1 MPHKHSPFGVYLCLL
16 LTAALW
22 GSSFVFTRYL
32 FLSEPALTPV
42 MVITVRL
49 VVAALFLWPCLLAAG
64 RVERL
69 RLEDLHWFVL
79 LALLEPFLYFLFENN
94 GLRRVPGGLSSIIIA
109 TIPIFVPFGLYAAY
123 REKLHWLNWLGLLLS
138 LGGVALMILGK
149 GDGSEVSLQGILYL
163 VCAVITAV
171 IYSVILVKM
180 VNKYRPYTL
189 TLYTN
194 MFGLFLFLPLFL
206 LCGHF
211 STLVRLRVTAGM
223 WGALLCLG
231 IGCSVLA
238 YVLFNF
244 GVRAVGAVRASVFNN
259 IIPLFTLFLAVM
271 IGQEAI
277 TWQKLAG
284 MVVTVAG
291 VCIAQKKPG
300 KPRLRTTCG
309 IRTRGPQNENLI
321 S

>member
-1 MPHKHSPFGVYLCLL
+1 MLKNKRSMAVYVCLM
-16 LTAALW
+16 LTSLLW

-32 FLSEPALTPV
+32 FLTEPRLTPV
-42 MVITVRL
+42 MVITLRL
-49 VVAALFLWPCLLAAG
+49 VLATLFLCPVVCGMG
-64 RVERL
+64 RWERI
-69 RLEDLHWFVL
+69 RKEDCIFFLL
-79 LALLEPFLYFLFENN
+79 LALLEPFLYFLCENN

-123 REKLHWLNWLGLLLS
+123 REKLHWLNWVGLLLS
-138 LGGVALMILGK
+138 LGGVMLMIIGK
-149 GDGSEVSLQGILYL
+149 GDGTKVSLQGILYL
-163 VCAVITAV
+163 VFAVVTAV

-194 MFGLFLFLPLFL
+194 LFGLVYFLPLFF
-206 LCGHF
+206 CGHF
-211 STLVRLRVTAGM
+211 STLMHLRVTAGM

-238 YVLFNF
+238 YILFNF
-244 GVRAVGAVRASVFNN
+244 GVRAVGAARASVFNN
-259 IIPLFTLFLAVM
+259 IIPLFTLFFAVM
-271 IGQEAI
+271 IGQEGI

-300 KPRLRTTCG
+300 KLPAPYHMRDSNPRSS
-309 IRTRGPQNENLI
+309 E
-321 S
+321 

>member
-1 MPHKHSPFGVYLCLL
+1 MPHKHSAFWVYLCLL
-16 LTAALW
+16 LTSALW

-32 FLSEPALTPV
+32 FLAEPALTPV
-42 MVITVRL
+42 MVVSMRL
-49 VVAALFLWPCLLAAG
+49 VIAALFLWPCLLATG

-69 RLEDLHWFVL
+69 RREDLHWFVL
-79 LALLEPFLYFLFENN
+79 LALLEPFLYFLCENN

-123 REKLHWLNWLGLLLS
+123 REKLHWLNWAGLLLS
-138 LGGVALMILGK
+138 LGGVMLMIMGK
-149 GDGSEVSLQGILYL
+149 GNGAEVSLQGILYL

-194 MFGLFLFLPLFL
+194 LFGLFLFLPLFL
-206 LCGHF
+206 FCGHF
-211 STLVRLRVTAGM
+211 STLVQLRVTAGM
-223 WGALLCLG
+223 WGALICLG

-244 GVRAVGAVRASVFNN
+244 GVRAVGAARASVFNN
-259 IIPLFTLFLAVM
+259 IIPLFTLFFAVM

-300 KPRLRTTCG
+300 KLPAPYHMRDSNPRSS
-309 IRTRGPQNENLI
+309 E
-321 S
+321 

>member
-1 MPHKHSPFGVYLCLL
+1 MAVYVCLM
-16 LTAALW
+16 LTSLLW

-32 FLSEPALTPV
+32 FLTEPRLTPV
-42 MVITVRL
+42 MVITLRL
-49 VVAALFLWPCLLAAG
+49 VLATLFLCPVVCGMG
-64 RVERL
+64 RWERI
-69 RLEDLHWFVL
+69 RKEDCIFFLL

-123 REKLHWLNWLGLLLS
+123 REKLHWLNWVGLLLS
-138 LGGVALMILGK
+138 LGGVMLMIIGK
-149 GDGSEVSLQGILYL
+149 GDGTEVSLQGILYL
-163 VCAVITAV
+163 VCAVVTAV

-194 MFGLFLFLPLFL
+194 LFGLLFFLPLFF
-206 LCGHF
+206 CGHF
-211 STLVRLRVTAGM
+211 STLVQLRVTAGM
-223 WGALLCLG
+223 WGALICLG

-244 GVRAVGAVRASVFNN
+244 GVRAVGAARASVFNN
-259 IIPLFTLFLAVM
+259 IIPLFTLFFAVM

-300 KPRLRTTCG
+300 KLPAPYHMRDSNPRSS
-309 IRTRGPQNENLI
+309 E
-321 S
+321 

>member
-1 MPHKHSPFGVYLCLL
+1 MLKNKRSMAVYVCLM
-16 LTAALW
+16 LTSLLW

-32 FLSEPALTPV
+32 FLTEPRLTPV
-42 MVITVRL
+42 MVITLRL
-49 VVAALFLWPCLLAAG
+49 VLATLFLCPVVCGMG
-64 RVERL
+64 RWERI
-69 RLEDLHWFVL
+69 RKEDCIFFLL
-79 LALLEPFLYFLFENN
+79 LALLEPFLYFLCENN

-109 TIPIFVPFGLYAAY
+109 TIPIFVPFGLYAVY
-123 REKLHWLNWLGLLLS
+123 REKLHWLNWVGLLLS
-138 LGGVALMILGK
+138 LGGVMLMIIGK
-149 GDGSEVSLQGILYL
+149 GDGTKVSLQGILYL
-163 VCAVITAV
+163 VFAVVTAV

-194 MFGLFLFLPLFL
+194 LFGLVYFLPLFF
-206 LCGHF
+206 CGHF
-211 STLVRLRVTAGM
+211 STLMHLRVTAGM

-238 YVLFNF
+238 YILFNF
-244 GVRAVGAVRASVFNN
+244 GVRAVGAARASVFNN
-259 IIPLFTLFLAVM
+259 IIPLFTLFFAVM
-271 IGQEAI
+271 IGQEGI

-300 KPRLRTTCG
+300 KLPAPYHMRDSNPRSS
-309 IRTRGPQNENLI
+309 E
-321 S
+321 

>member
-1 MPHKHSPFGVYLCLL
+1 MLKNKRSMAVYVCLM
-16 LTAALW
+16 LTSLLW

-32 FLSEPALTPV
+32 FLTEPRLTPV
-42 MVITVRL
+42 MVITLRL
-49 VVAALFLWPCLLAAG
+49 VLATLFLCPVVCGMG
-64 RVERL
+64 RWERI
-69 RLEDLHWFVL
+69 RKEDCIFFLL
-79 LALLEPFLYFLFENN
+79 LALLEPFLYFLCENN

-123 REKLHWLNWLGLLLS
+123 REKLHWLNWVGLLLS
-138 LGGVALMILGK
+138 LGGVMLMIIGK
-149 GDGSEVSLQGILYL
+149 GDGTEVSLQGILYL
-163 VCAVITAV
+163 VCAVVTAV

-194 MFGLFLFLPLFL
+194 FFGLLFFLPLFF
-206 LCGHF
+206 CGHF
-211 STLVRLRVTAGM
+211 STLMHLRVTAGM

-244 GVRAVGAVRASVFNN
+244 GVRSVGAARASDFNN
-259 IIPLFTLFLAVM
+259 IIPLFTLFFAVM
-271 IGQEAI
+271 IGQEAL

-300 KPRLRTTCG
+300 KLPAPYHMRDSNPRSS
-309 IRTRGPQNENLI
+309 E
-321 S
+321 

>member
-1 MPHKHSPFGVYLCLL
+1 MAVYVCLM
-16 LTAALW
+16 LTSLLW

-32 FLSEPALTPV
+32 FLTEPRLTPV
-42 MVITVRL
+42 MVITLRL
-49 VVAALFLWPCLLAAG
+49 VLATLFLCPVVCGMG
-64 RVERL
+64 RWERI
-69 RLEDLHWFVL
+69 RKEDCIFFLL

-123 REKLHWLNWLGLLLS
+123 REKLHGLNWVGLLLS
-138 LGGVALMILGK
+138 LGGVMLMIIGK
-149 GDGSEVSLQGILYL
+149 GDGTEVSLQGILYL
-163 VCAVITAV
+163 VCAVVTAV

-194 MFGLFLFLPLFL
+194 LFGLLFFLPLFF
-206 LCGHF
+206 CGHF
-211 STLVRLRVTAGM
+211 STLVQLRVTAGM
-223 WGALLCLG
+223 WGALICLG

-244 GVRAVGAVRASVFNN
+244 GVRAVGAARASVFNN
-259 IIPLFTLFLAVM
+259 IIPLFTLFFAVM

-300 KPRLRTTCG
+300 KLPAPYHMRDSNPRSS
-309 IRTRGPQNENLI
+309 E
-321 S
+321 

>member
-1 MPHKHSPFGVYLCLL
+1 MAVYVCLM
-16 LTAALW
+16 LTSLLW

-32 FLSEPALTPV
+32 FLTEPRLTPV
-42 MVITVRL
+42 MVITLRL
-49 VVAALFLWPCLLAAG
+49 VLATLFLCPVVCGMG
-64 RVERL
+64 RWERI
-69 RLEDLHWFVL
+69 RKEDCIFFLL
-79 LALLEPFLYFLFENN
+79 LALLEPFLYFLCENN

-109 TIPIFVPFGLYAAY
+109 TIPIFVPFGLYAVY
-123 REKLHWLNWLGLLLS
+123 REKLHWLNWAGLLLS
-138 LGGVALMILGK
+138 LGGVMLMIIGK
-149 GDGSEVSLQGILYL
+149 GDGAEASLQGILYL
-163 VCAVITAV
+163 VCAVVTAV

-194 MFGLFLFLPLFL
+194 LFGLVYFLPLFF
-206 LCGHF
+206 CGHF
-211 STLVRLRVTAGM
+211 STLMHLRVTAGM

-244 GVRAVGAVRASVFNN
+244 GVRSVGAARASVFNN
-259 IIPLFTLFLAVM
+259 IIPLFTLFFAVM
-271 IGQEAI
+271 IGQEGI

-284 MVVTVAG
+284 MVVTVTG

-300 KPRLRTTCG
+300 KLPAPYHMRDSNPRSS
-309 IRTRGPQNENLI
+309 E
-321 S
+321 

>member
-1 MPHKHSPFGVYLCLL
+1 MAVYVCLM
-16 LTAALW
+16 LTSLLW

-32 FLSEPALTPV
+32 FLTEPRLTPV
-42 MVITVRL
+42 MVITLRL
-49 VVAALFLWPCLLAAG
+49 VLATLFLCPVVCGMG
-64 RVERL
+64 RRERI
-69 RLEDLHWFVL
+69 RKEDCIFFLL

-109 TIPIFVPFGLYAAY
+109 TIPIFVPFGLYTAY
-123 REKLHWLNWLGLLLS
+123 REKLHWLNWVGLLLS
-138 LGGVALMILGK
+138 LGGVMLMIMGK
-149 GDGSEVSLQGILYL
+149 GDGAEVSLQGILYL
-163 VCAVITAV
+163 VCAVVTAV

-194 MFGLFLFLPLFL
+194 LFGLVFFLPLFF
-206 LCGHF
+206 CGHF
-211 STLVRLRVTAGM
+211 STLVHLRVTAGM

-244 GVRAVGAVRASVFNN
+244 GVRSVGAARASVFNN
-259 IIPLFTLFLAVM
+259 IIPLFTLFFAVM

-300 KPRLRTTCG
+300 KLPAPYHMRDSNPRSS
-309 IRTRGPQNENLI
+309 E
-321 S
+321 

>member
-1 MPHKHSPFGVYLCLL
+1 MLKNKRSIAVYVCLM
-16 LTAALW
+16 LTSLLW

-32 FLSEPALTPV
+32 FLTEPRLTPV
-42 MVITVRL
+42 MVITLRL
-49 VVAALFLWPCLLAAG
+49 VLATLFLCPVVCGMG
-64 RVERL
+64 RWERI
-69 RLEDLHWFVL
+69 RKEDCIFFLL
-79 LALLEPFLYFLFENN
+79 LALLEPFLYFLCENN

-123 REKLHWLNWLGLLLS
+123 REKLHWLNWVGLLLS
-138 LGGVALMILGK
+138 LGGVMLMIIGK
-149 GDGSEVSLQGILYL
+149 GDGTEVSLQGILYL
-163 VCAVITAV
+163 VCAVVTAV
-171 IYSVILVKM
+171 IYSAILVKM

-194 MFGLFLFLPLFL
+194 LFGLVYFLPLFF
-206 LCGHF
+206 CGHF
-211 STLVRLRVTAGM
+211 STLMHLRVTAGM

-244 GVRAVGAVRASVFNN
+244 GVRSVGAARASVFNN
-259 IIPLFTLFLAVM
+259 IIPLFTLFFAVM
-271 IGQEAI
+271 IGQEGI

-284 MVVTVAG
+284 MVVTVTG

-300 KPRLRTTCG
+300 KLPAPYHMRDSNPRSS
-309 IRTRGPQNENLI
+309 E
-321 S
+321 

>member
-1 MPHKHSPFGVYLCLL
+1 MAVYVCLM
-16 LTAALW
+16 LTSLLW

-32 FLSEPALTPV
+32 FLTEPRLTPV
-42 MVITVRL
+42 MVITLRL
-49 VVAALFLWPCLLAAG
+49 VLATLFLCPVVCGMG
-64 RVERL
+64 RWERI
-69 RLEDLHWFVL
+69 RKEDCIFFLL
-79 LALLEPFLYFLFENN
+79 LALLEPFLYFLCENN

-123 REKLHWLNWLGLLLS
+123 REKLHWLNWVGLLLS
-138 LGGVALMILGK
+138 LGGVMLMIIGK
-149 GDGSEVSLQGILYL
+149 GDGTKVSLQGILYL
-163 VCAVITAV
+163 VFAVVTAV

-194 MFGLFLFLPLFL
+194 LFGLVYFLPLFF
-206 LCGHF
+206 CGHF
-211 STLVRLRVTAGM
+211 STLMHLRVTAGM

-238 YVLFNF
+238 YILFNF
-244 GVRAVGAVRASVFNN
+244 GVRAVGAARASVFNN
-259 IIPLFTLFLAVM
+259 IIPLFTLFFAVM
-271 IGQEAI
+271 IGQEGI

-300 KPRLRTTCG
+300 KLPAPYHMRDSNPRSS
-309 IRTRGPQNENLI
+309 E
-321 S
+321 

>member
-1 MPHKHSPFGVYLCLL
+1 MAVYVCLM
-16 LTAALW
+16 LTSLLW

-32 FLSEPALTPV
+32 FLTEPRLTPV
-42 MVITVRL
+42 MVITLRL
-49 VVAALFLWPCLLAAG
+49 VLATLFLCPVVCGMG
-64 RVERL
+64 RWERI
-69 RLEDLHWFVL
+69 RKEDCIFFLL
-79 LALLEPFLYFLFENN
+79 LALLEPFLYFLCENN

-123 REKLHWLNWLGLLLS
+123 REKLHWLNWVGLLLS
-138 LGGVALMILGK
+138 LGGVMLMIIGK
-149 GDGSEVSLQGILYL
+149 GDGTEVSLQGILYL
-163 VCAVITAV
+163 VCAVVTAV
-171 IYSVILVKM
+171 IYSAILVKM

-194 MFGLFLFLPLFL
+194 LFGLVYFLPLFF
-206 LCGHF
+206 CGHF
-211 STLVRLRVTAGM
+211 STLMHLRVTAGM

-244 GVRAVGAVRASVFNN
+244 GVRSVGAARASVFNN
-259 IIPLFTLFLAVM
+259 IIPLFTLFFAVM
-271 IGQEAI
+271 IGQEGI

-300 KPRLRTTCG
+300 KLPAPYHMRDSNPRSS
-309 IRTRGPQNENLI
+309 E
-321 S
+321 

>member
-1 MPHKHSPFGVYLCLL
+1 MAVYVCLM
-16 LTAALW
+16 LTSLLW

-32 FLSEPALTPV
+32 FLTEPRLTPV
-42 MVITVRL
+42 MVITLRL
-49 VVAALFLWPCLLAAG
+49 VLATLFLCPVVCGMG
-64 RVERL
+64 RWERI
-69 RLEDLHWFVL
+69 RKEDCIFFLL
-79 LALLEPFLYFLFENN
+79 LALLEPFLYFLCENN

-123 REKLHWLNWLGLLLS
+123 REKLHWLNWVGLLLS
-138 LGGVALMILGK
+138 LGGVMLMIMGK
-149 GDGSEVSLQGILYL
+149 GDGTEVSLQGILYL

-194 MFGLFLFLPLFL
+194 LFGLFLFLPLFL
-206 LCGHF
+206 FCGHF
-211 STLVRLRVTAGM
+211 STLVQLRVTAGM
-223 WGALLCLG
+223 WGALICLG

-244 GVRAVGAVRASVFNN
+244 GVRAVGAARASVFNN
-259 IIPLFTLFLAVM
+259 IIPLFTLFFAVM
-271 IGQEAI
+271 IGQEGI
-277 TWQKLAG
+277 TWQKVAG

-300 KPRLRTTCG
+300 KFPATYHMRDSNPRSS
-309 IRTRGPQNENLI
+309 E
-321 S
+321 

>member
-1 MPHKHSPFGVYLCLL
+1 MLKNKRSMAVYVCLM
-16 LTAALW
+16 LTSLLW

-32 FLSEPALTPV
+32 FLTEPRLTPV
-42 MVITVRL
+42 MVITLRL
-49 VVAALFLWPCLLAAG
+49 VLATLFLCPVVCGMG
-64 RVERL
+64 RWERI
-69 RLEDLHWFVL
+69 RKEDCIFFLL

-123 REKLHWLNWLGLLLS
+123 REKLHWLNWVGLLLS
-138 LGGVALMILGK
+138 LGGVMLMIIGK
-149 GDGSEVSLQGILYL
+149 GDGTEVSLQGILYL
-163 VCAVITAV
+163 VCAVVTAV

-194 MFGLFLFLPLFL
+194 LFGLLFFLPLFF
-206 LCGHF
+206 CGHF
-211 STLVRLRVTAGM
+211 STLVQLRVTAGM
-223 WGALLCLG
+223 WGALICLG

-244 GVRAVGAVRASVFNN
+244 GVRAVGAARASVFNN
-259 IIPLFTLFLAVM
+259 IIPLFTLFFAVM

-300 KPRLRTTCG
+300 KLPAPYHMRDSNPRSS
-309 IRTRGPQNENLI
+309 E
-321 S
+321 